1 MDDKNALE
9 LLNSNRCYS
18 LVIKNNTEL
27 ALYLK
32 NRYNDIP
39 KDQFTYK
46 EVYWRLQKNIESRP
60 VCRVCGKP
68 VAFLGSE
75 YSDSIGK
82 TINGYRKTCSHECQY
97 KDKERSA
104 KFSNTINKSD
114 EEKAK
119 SKEKREQTCLERFGE
134 RNVFI
139 AKKDEINSKIKEKY
153 GSHKELMAKA
163 RKSFQDANNI
173 DNPFQ
178 LETIKEKSKQT
189 CLERYGSE
197 YYSQTEKAR
206 KNLSKKLSSPEVKNK
221 KKETCIE
228 KYGVENPLLNKEIQA
243 HARETKL
250 LNNTYRT
257 SEQEQLLK
265 QLLEEIYP
273 DIISQYFNE
282 TEYPYLCDFYIPSK
296 KLYIEYNGA
305 LTHGYRPFDINS
317 EQDVKERDNR
327 LASGKNIKQWCEIDV
342 EKLNCAKENNLNYL
356 VLYLKWHEHWKL
368 YTLTKYPEKYSE
380 ELKASLKQIIEN
392 TFGINIVGAS
402 NDYEY

>member
-1 MDDKNALE
+1 MV
-9 LLNSNRCYS
+9 LN
-18 LVIKNNTEL
+18 IT
-27 ALYLK
+27 
-32 NRYNDIP
+32 
-39 KDQFTYK
+39 
-46 EVYWRLQKNIESRP
+46 
-60 VCRVCGKP
+60 
-68 VAFLGSE
+68 
-75 YSDSIGK
+75 
-82 TINGYRKTCSHECQY
+82 
-97 KDKERSA
+97 
-104 KFSNTINKSD
+104 
-114 EEKAK
+114 
-119 SKEKREQTCLERFGE
+119 
-134 RNVFI
+134 
-139 AKKDEINSKIKEKY
+139 
-153 GSHKELMAKA
+153 
-163 RKSFQDANNI
+163 
-173 DNPFQ
+173 
-178 LETIKEKSKQT
+178 
-189 CLERYGSE
+189 
-197 YYSQTEKAR
+197 SQTEKAR